1 MKSLRTLFFFILST
15 IIINNMAQ
23 ASDLGIKKKILKNGL
38 EILVVENHSVP
49 LITIEICVKNGAFT
63 EPPEYS
69 GLSHLYEHMF
79 FKANEKLPNQEAFL
93 ERAREL
99 GMIWNGTTGNERVN
113 YFFTCPNT
121 NLKEAI
127 EFMRDATMFPLF
139 DQEELERERPVVIGE
154 YDRAESQPPY
164 HLFVAFAKKMWGD
177 YYNRKNALGERATI
191 LATTREQMQ
200 TIQKK
205 YYVPNNSA
213 LLIAGDVKAERVFK
227 LAEEMF
233 GKWKRVEDPFIKNPP
248 ITFKPIDKPEAVIVK
263 KPFPVPIVMI
273 GFHGPDTKRDIPGT
287 HAADVFSYI
296 LNQKTSN
303 FYKALVE
310 SGLMLGVNLGYQT
323 EHNVGP
329 IMISFQC
336 QQEKLKD
343 AIKALGIEIEKFD
356 DPNYFTDEQMENA
369 KNRLA
374 VDEIYGRESTSN
386 WVHTVS
392 YWWASA
398 GLDYYS
404 KYISDLKQITR
415 DDINMYIKKYIKGK
429 NYIVGAL
436 VSEEMEKSLE
446 LKETDL
452 LLGTSKSEKTGK

>member
-1 MKSLRTLFFFILST
+1 MSSIKSVLIIFLSVIFFFSLTYS
-15 IIINNMAQ
+15 
-23 ASDLGIKKKILKNGL
+23 SDLGIKKKILKNGL
-38 EILVVENHSVP
+38 EILVIENHSIP
-49 LITIEICVKNGAFT
+49 LMTVEICVKNGAFT
-63 EPPEYS
+63 EPLEYS

-113 YFFTCPNT
+113 YFFTCPST
-121 NLKEAI
+121 NLNEAV
-127 EFMRDATMFPLF
+127 EFMRDATIYPLF
-139 DQEELERERPVVIGE
+139 DQAELERERPVVIGE
-154 YDRAESQPPY
+154 YDRNEANPPY
-164 HLFVAFAKKMWGD
+164 HLFVAFAKKMWGE
-177 YYNRKNALGERATI
+177 YYNRKNALGERSTI
-191 LATTREQMQ
+191 LSATKEQMQ

-205 YYVPNNSA
+205 FYTPNNSA
-213 LLIAGDVKAERVFK
+213 LLVVGDVKAEKVFE
-227 LAEEMF
+227 LVENMF
-233 GKWKRVEDPFIKNPP
+233 GKWERTEDPFIKNPSV
-248 ITFKPIDKPEAVIVK
+248 TFKPLEKPEVVIVEK
-263 KPFPVPIVMI
+263 QFPVPIVLV
-273 GFHGPDTKRDIPGT
+273 GFHGPDTKLDIPAT

-336 QQEKLKD
+336 QQEKLKE
-343 AIKALGIEIEKFD
+343 AIKALGAEIQKFD
-356 DPNYFTDEQMENA
+356 DPGYFTDEQLETA

-398 GLDYYS
+398 GLDYYA
-404 KYISDLKQITR
+404 KYIDDLKKIKR
-415 DDINMYIKKYIKGK
+415 EDIKKYVNKYIKGK

-436 VSEEMEKSLE
+436 VSEDMVKSLD
-446 LKETDL
+446 LKEAYL
-452 LLGTSKSEKTGK
+452 LLGTSELEKTGK

>member
-1 MKSLRTLFFFILST
+1 MKPFKLVFLIFLSLIFLISMTYST
-15 IIINNMAQ
+15 
-23 ASDLGIKKKILKNGL
+23 DLGIKKKTLKNGL
-38 EILVVENHSVP
+38 EILVIENHSVP
-49 LITIEICVKNGAFT
+49 LMTVEICVKNGAFT
-63 EPPEYS
+63 EPLEYS

-93 ERAREL
+93 ERTREL

-113 YFFTCPNT
+113 YFFTCPST
-121 NLKEAI
+121 NLKEAA
-127 EFMRDATMFPLF
+127 EFMRDATMYPLF
-139 DQEELERERPVVIGE
+139 DQAELERERPVVIGE
-154 YDRAESQPPY
+154 YDRNEANPPY
-164 HLFVAFAKKMWGD
+164 HLFVAFAKKMWGN
-177 YYNRKNALGERATI
+177 YYNRKNALGERSTI
-191 LATTREQMQ
+191 LAATKEQMQ

-205 YYVPNNSA
+205 FYVPNNSA
-213 LLIAGDVKAERVFK
+213 LLIAGDVKAEEVFK
-227 LAEEMF
+227 LAEDMF
-233 GKWKRVEDPFIKNPP
+233 GKWEKAEEPFIKNPP
-248 ITFKPIDKPEAVIVK
+248 VTFKPIEKPEAVIVEK
-263 KPFPVPIVMI
+263 QFPVPIVLI

-310 SGLMLGVNLGYQT
+310 SGLMLGVNFGYQT

-329 IMISFQC
+329 IMVYFQC

-343 AIKALGIEIEKFD
+343 AIKGLGAEIEKFD
-356 DPNYFTDEQMENA
+356 DPTYFTDEQLETA

-398 GLDYYS
+398 GLDYYA
-404 KYISDLKQITR
+404 KYINDLKKVTR
-415 DDINMYIKKYIKGK
+415 ADINKYVNKYIKGK

-436 VSEEMEKSLE
+436 VSEDMVKSLD
-446 LKETDL
+446 LKESDL
-452 LLGTSKSEKTGK
+452 LLGTSVLEKTGK

>member
-1 MKSLRTLFFFILST
+1 MKPLKLVYLIFLSLIFLTSMTYST
-15 IIINNMAQ
+15 
-23 ASDLGIKKKILKNGL
+23 DLGIKKKTLKNGL
-38 EILVVENHSVP
+38 EILVIENHSVP
-49 LITIEICVKNGAFT
+49 LMTVEICVKNGAFT

-113 YFFTCPNT
+113 YFFTCPST
-121 NLKEAI
+121 NLKEAV
-127 EFMRDATMFPLF
+127 EFMRDATMYPLF
-139 DQEELERERPVVIGE
+139 DQAELERERPVVIGE

-164 HLFVAFAKKMWGD
+164 HLIVAVNKKIWGE
-177 YYNRKNALGERATI
+177 YYNRKNAIGERSTI
-191 LATTREQMQ
+191 LGTTKEQMQ

-205 YYVPNNSA
+205 FYVPNNSA
-213 LLIAGDVKAERVFK
+213 LLIAGDVKAEEVFK
-227 LAEEMF
+227 LAEDMF
-233 GKWKRVEDPFIKNPP
+233 GKWEKAEDPFIKNPP
-248 ITFKPIDKPEAVIVK
+248 VTFKPIEKPEAVIVEK
-263 KPFPVPIVMI
+263 QFPVPFVII
-273 GFHGPDTKRDIPGT
+273 GWHGPDTKRDIRAT

-310 SGLMLGVNLGYQT
+310 SGLMLGVNIGYQT

-329 IMISFQC
+329 IMTYFQC
-336 QQEKLKD
+336 QQEKLKE
-343 AIKALGIEIEKFD
+343 AIKAFGAEIEKFD
-356 DPNYFTDEQMENA
+356 SPDYFTDEQMETA

-404 KYISDLKQITR
+404 SYINDLKNVTRADINKYI
-415 DDINMYIKKYIKGK
+415 NKYIKGK
-429 NYIVGAL
+429 NYVVGAL
-436 VSEEMEKSLE
+436 VSDEMVKSLE

-452 LLGTSKSEKTGK
+452 LLGTSESEKTGK

>member
-1 MKSLRTLFFFILST
+1 MKNIFSVLVLILT
-15 IIINNMAQ
+15 IITNYMAH
-23 ASDLGIKKKILKNGL
+23 SNELGIKTKTLKNGL
-38 EILVVENHSVP
+38 EVLVIENSMVP

-93 ERAREL
+93 ERSREL

-113 YFFTCPNT
+113 YFFTCPKT
-121 NLKEAI
+121 NFEEAM
-127 EFMRDATMFPLF
+127 EFMRDATLFPLF

-164 HLFVAFAKKMWGD
+164 HLYVGVNKKLWGE
-177 YYNRKNALGERATI
+177 YYNRKNAIGERSTI
-191 LATTREQMQ
+191 LSATKDQMK

-205 YYVPNNSA
+205 FYIPNNSA
-213 LLIAGDVKAERVFK
+213 LLIAGDVKAEDVFK
-227 LAEEMF
+227 ITEKYF
-233 GKWKRVEDPFIKNPP
+233 GNWERAKDPFIDNPP
-248 ITFKPIDKPEAVIVK
+248 IKFLPLEKPEVLIVQK
-263 KPFPVPIVMI
+263 QFPVPIVMI

-296 LNQKTSN
+296 INQKTSQ

-310 SGLMLGVNLGYQT
+310 SGLMLGINVGYQT
-323 EHNVGP
+323 ENNVGP
-329 IMISFQC
+329 IMISFQSTPD
-336 QQEKLKD
+336 KLKD
-343 AIKALGIEIEKFD
+343 AMAALSAEIEKFD
-356 DPNYFTDEQMENA
+356 SPDYYTDEQIEIA

-374 VDEIYGRESTSN
+374 VEEIYGRESTSS

-398 GLDYYS
+398 GLNYYENYV
-404 KYISDLKQITR
+404 KDLKKITR
-415 DDINMYIKKYIKGK
+415 NDINNYIRKYIKGK
-429 NYIVGAL
+429 NYISGAL
-436 VSEEMEKSLE
+436 LSEDIKTALDI
-446 LKETDL
+446 KESDL
-452 LLGTSKSEKTGK
+452 MLGTSDFEKKGQ

>member
-1 MKSLRTLFFFILST
+1 MSSIKSVLITFLSVIFLFSLTYS
-15 IIINNMAQ
+15 
-23 ASDLGIKKKILKNGL
+23 SDLGIKKKVLKNGL
-38 EILVVENHSVP
+38 EILVIENHSVP
-49 LITIEICVKNGAFT
+49 LMTVEICVKNGAFT
-63 EPPEYS
+63 EPLEYS

-113 YFFTCPNT
+113 YFFTCPST
-121 NLKEAI
+121 NLNEAV
-127 EFMRDATMFPLF
+127 EFMRDATMYPSF
-139 DQEELERERPVVIGE
+139 DQAELERERPVVIGE
-154 YDRAESQPPY
+154 YDRNEANPPY
-164 HLFVAFAKKMWGD
+164 HLFVAFAKKMWGE
-177 YYNRKNALGERATI
+177 YYNRKNALGERSTI
-191 LATTREQMQ
+191 LSATKEQMQ

-205 YYVPNNSA
+205 FYTPNNSA
-213 LLIAGDVKAERVFK
+213 LLVVGDVKAEKVFK
-227 LAEEMF
+227 LVENMF
-233 GKWKRVEDPFIKNPP
+233 GKWERTEDPFIKNPP
-248 ITFKPIDKPEAVIVK
+248 VTFKPLEKPEAVIVEK
-263 KPFPVPIVMI
+263 QFPVPIVLV
-273 GFHGPDTKRDIPGT
+273 GFLGPDTKRDIPAT

-310 SGLMLGVNLGYQT
+310 SSLMLGVNLGYQT

-329 IMISFQC
+329 IQIAFQC
-336 QQEKLKD
+336 QQEKLKE
-343 AIKALGIEIEKFD
+343 AIKALGAEIQKFD
-356 DPNYFTDEQMENA
+356 DPGYFTDEQLETA

-404 KYISDLKQITR
+404 NYIADLKKINREDIKKYI
-415 DDINMYIKKYIKGK
+415 NKYIKGK

-436 VSEEMEKSLE
+436 VSEDMVKSLD
-446 LKETDL
+446 LKEADL
-452 LLGTSKSEKTGK
+452 LLGTSSIEKASK

>member
-1 MKSLRTLFFFILST
+1 MKPLKLVFLIFLSLIFLTSITYST
-15 IIINNMAQ
+15 
-23 ASDLGIKKKILKNGL
+23 DLGIKKKTLKNGL
-38 EILVVENHSVP
+38 EILVIENHSVP
-49 LITIEICVKNGAFT
+49 LMTVEICVKNGAFT

-113 YFFTCPNT
+113 YFFTCPST
-121 NLKEAI
+121 NLKEAA
-127 EFMRDATMFPLF
+127 EFMRDATMYPLF
-139 DQEELERERPVVIGE
+139 DQAELERERPVVIGE
-154 YDRAESQPPY
+154 YDRNEANPPY
-164 HLFVAFAKKMWGD
+164 HLFVAFAKKMWGN
-177 YYNRKNALGERATI
+177 YYNRKNALGERSTI
-191 LATTREQMQ
+191 LTATKEQMQ

-205 YYVPNNSA
+205 FYVPNNSA
-213 LLIAGDVKAERVFK
+213 LLIAGDVKAEVVFK
-227 LAEEMF
+227 LAEDMF
-233 GKWKRVEDPFIKNPP
+233 GKWEKAEDPFIKNPP
-248 ITFKPIDKPEAVIVK
+248 ITFKPIEKPEAVIVEK
-263 KPFPVPIVMI
+263 QFPVPIVLI

-343 AIKALGIEIEKFD
+343 AIKGLAAEIEKFD
-356 DPNYFTDEQMENA
+356 DPTYFTDEQLETA

-404 KYISDLKQITR
+404 KYINDLKKVSR
-415 DDINMYIKKYIKGK
+415 ADINKYVNKYIKGK
-429 NYIVGAL
+429 NYIVSAL
-436 VSEEMEKSLE
+436 VSDEMVKSLE

-452 LLGTSKSEKTGK
+452 LLGTSESEKTGK

>member
-1 MKSLRTLFFFILST
+1 MKSIKSLLVASLLLILMTSLSF
-15 IIINNMAQ
+15 A
-23 ASDLGIKKKILKNGL
+23 ADLGIKKKVLKNGL
-38 EILVVENHSVP
+38 EVLVIENHSVP
-49 LITIEICVKNGAFT
+49 LMTVEICVKNGAFT

-79 FKANEKLPNQEAFL
+79 FKSNEKIPSQEAFL

-127 EFMRDATMFPLF
+127 EFMRDAAMYPLF
-139 DQEELERERPVVIGE
+139 DQAELERERPVVIGE
-154 YDRAESQPPY
+154 YDRNEAQPPY
-164 HLFVAFAKKMWGD
+164 HLFVAFGKEMWGD
-177 YYNRKNALGERATI
+177 YYNRKNALGERSTI
-191 LATTREQMQ
+191 LSATREQMR

-205 YYVPNNSA
+205 FYVPNNSA
-213 LLIAGDVKAERVFK
+213 LLIAGDVKAEKVFK
-227 LAEEMF
+227 LVEGMF
-233 GKWKRVEDPFIKNPP
+233 GKWERTDDPFIKNPP
-248 ITFKPIDKPEAVIVK
+248 VTFKPIEKPETVIIEK
-263 KPFPVPIVMI
+263 QFPVPLVLV
-273 GFHGPDTKRDIPGT
+273 GLHGPDTKRDIPAT

-310 SGLMLGVNLGYQT
+310 SGLMLGVNIGYQT
-323 EHNVGP
+323 ENNVGP
-329 IMISFQC
+329 IQIAFQC

-343 AIKALGIEIEKFD
+343 AIKALGAEIEKFD
-356 DPNYFTDEQMENA
+356 NPDYFTDEQIETA
-369 KNRLA
+369 KNRLS

-392 YWWASA
+392 FWWASA

-404 KYISDLKQITR
+404 KYIENLKNIKR
-415 DDINMYIKKYIKGK
+415 SDINDYIHKYIKGK

-436 VSEEMEKSLE
+436 VSEDMVKSLD

-452 LLGTSKSEKTGK
+452 LLGTSEFEKTGK

>member
-1 MKSLRTLFFFILST
+1 MKPLKLVYLIFLSLIFLTCMTYST
-15 IIINNMAQ
+15 
-23 ASDLGIKKKILKNGL
+23 DLGIKKKTLNNGL
-38 EILVVENHSVP
+38 EILVIENHSVP
-49 LITIEICVKNGAFT
+49 LMTVEICVKNGAFT

-113 YFFTCPNT
+113 YFFTCPST
-121 NLKEAI
+121 NLKEAA
-127 EFMRDATMFPLF
+127 EFMRDATMYPLF
-139 DQEELERERPVVIGE
+139 DQAELERERPVVIGE
-154 YDRAESQPPY
+154 YDRNEANPPY
-164 HLFVAFAKKMWGD
+164 HLFVAFAKKLWGN
-177 YYNRKNALGERATI
+177 YYNRKNALGERSTI
-191 LATTREQMQ
+191 LAATKEQMQ

-205 YYVPNNSA
+205 FYVPNNSA
-213 LLIAGDVKAERVFK
+213 LLIAGDVKAEEVFK
-227 LAEEMF
+227 LAEDMF
-233 GKWKRVEDPFIKNPP
+233 GKWEKSEDPFIKNPP
-248 ITFKPIDKPEAVIVK
+248 VTFKPIEKPEAVIVEK
-263 KPFPVPIVMI
+263 QFPVPFVLI
-273 GFHGPDTKRDIPGT
+273 GFHGPDTKLDIPGT

-343 AIKALGIEIEKFD
+343 AIKGLGAEIEKFNNPD
-356 DPNYFTDEQMENA
+356 YFTDEQLETA

-398 GLDYYS
+398 GLDYYT
-404 KYISDLKQITR
+404 KYINDLKKVTR
-415 DDINMYIKKYIKGK
+415 ANINKYVNKYIKGK

-436 VSEEMEKSLE
+436 VSDEMVKSLE

-452 LLGTSKSEKTGK
+452 LLGTSESEKTGK

>member
-1 MKSLRTLFFFILST
+1 MKPLKLVFLIFLSLIFLTSMTYST
-15 IIINNMAQ
+15 
-23 ASDLGIKKKILKNGL
+23 DLGIKKKTLKNGL
-38 EILVVENHSVP
+38 EILVIENHSVP
-49 LITIEICVKNGAFT
+49 LMTVEICVKNGAFT
-63 EPPEYS
+63 EPLEYS

-93 ERAREL
+93 ERTREL

-113 YFFTCPNT
+113 YFFTCPSI
-121 NLKEAI
+121 NLKEAA
-127 EFMRDATMFPLF
+127 EFMRDATMYPLF
-139 DQEELERERPVVIGE
+139 DQAELERERPVVIGE
-154 YDRAESQPPY
+154 YDRNEANPPY
-164 HLFVAFAKKMWGD
+164 HLFVAFAKKMWGN
-177 YYNRKNALGERATI
+177 YYNRKNALGERSTI
-191 LATTREQMQ
+191 LAATKEQMQ

-205 YYVPNNSA
+205 FYVPNNSA
-213 LLIAGDVKAERVFK
+213 LLIAGDVKAEEVFK
-227 LAEEMF
+227 LAEDMF
-233 GKWKRVEDPFIKNPP
+233 GKWEKAEEPFIKNPP
-248 ITFKPIDKPEAVIVK
+248 VTFKPIEKPEAVIVEK
-263 KPFPVPIVMI
+263 QFPVPIVLI

-310 SGLMLGVNLGYQT
+310 SGLMLGVNFGYQT

-329 IMISFQC
+329 IMVYFQC

-343 AIKALGIEIEKFD
+343 AIKGLGAEIEKFD
-356 DPNYFTDEQMENA
+356 DPTYFTDAQLETA

-398 GLDYYS
+398 GLDYYA
-404 KYISDLKQITR
+404 KYINDLKKVTR
-415 DDINMYIKKYIKGK
+415 ADINKYVNKYIKGK

-436 VSEEMEKSLE
+436 VSEDMVKSLD
-446 LKETDL
+446 LKESDL
-452 LLGTSKSEKTGK
+452 LLGTSESEKTGK

>member
-1 MKSLRTLFFFILST
+1 MSSIKSVLIIFLSVIFLFSLTYS
-15 IIINNMAQ
+15 
-23 ASDLGIKKKILKNGL
+23 SDLGIKKKILKNGL
-38 EILVVENHSVP
+38 EILVIENHSIP
-49 LITIEICVKNGAFT
+49 LMIVEICVKNGAFT
-63 EPPEYS
+63 EPLEYS

-113 YFFTCPNT
+113 YFFTCPST
-121 NLKEAI
+121 NLNEAV
-127 EFMRDATMFPLF
+127 EFMRDAAMYPLF
-139 DQEELERERPVVIGE
+139 DQAELERERPVVIGE
-154 YDRAESQPPY
+154 YDRNEANPPY
-164 HLFVAFAKKMWGD
+164 HLFVAFAKKMWGE
-177 YYNRKNALGERATI
+177 YYNRKNALGERSTI
-191 LATTREQMQ
+191 LSATKEQMQ

-205 YYVPNNSA
+205 FYTPNNSA
-213 LLIAGDVKAERVFK
+213 LLVVGDVKAEKVFE
-227 LAEEMF
+227 LVENMF
-233 GKWKRVEDPFIKNPP
+233 GKWERTEDPFIKNPSV
-248 ITFKPIDKPEAVIVK
+248 TFKPLEKPEVVIVEK
-263 KPFPVPIVMI
+263 QFPVPIVLV
-273 GFHGPDTKRDIPGT
+273 GFHGPDTKLDIPAT

-329 IMISFQC
+329 IQIGFQC
-336 QQEKLKD
+336 QQEKLKE
-343 AIKALGIEIEKFD
+343 AIKALGAEIQKFD
-356 DPNYFTDEQMENA
+356 DPGYFTDEQLETA

-398 GLDYYS
+398 GLDYYA
-404 KYISDLKQITR
+404 KYIDDLKKIKR
-415 DDINMYIKKYIKGK
+415 EDIKKYVNKYIKGK

-436 VSEEMEKSLE
+436 VSEDMVKSLD
-446 LKETDL
+446 LKEADL
-452 LLGTSKSEKTGK
+452 LLGTSELEKTGK

>member
-1 MKSLRTLFFFILST
+1 MKPLKLVFLIFLSLIFFTSMTYST
-15 IIINNMAQ
+15 
-23 ASDLGIKKKILKNGL
+23 DLGIKKKTLKNGL
-38 EILVVENHSVP
+38 EILVIENHSVP
-49 LITIEICVKNGAFT
+49 LMTVEICVKNGAFT
-63 EPPEYS
+63 EPLEYS

-93 ERAREL
+93 ERTREL

-113 YFFTCPNT
+113 YFFTCPST
-121 NLKEAI
+121 NLKEAA
-127 EFMRDATMFPLF
+127 EFMRDATMYPLF
-139 DQEELERERPVVIGE
+139 DQAELERERPVVIGE
-154 YDRAESQPPY
+154 YDRNEANPPY
-164 HLFVAFAKKMWGD
+164 HLFVAFAKKMWGN
-177 YYNRKNALGERATI
+177 YYNRKNALGERSTI
-191 LATTREQMQ
+191 LAATKEQMQ

-205 YYVPNNSA
+205 FYVPNNSA
-213 LLIAGDVKAERVFK
+213 LLIAGDVKAEVVFK
-227 LAEEMF
+227 LAEDMF
-233 GKWKRVEDPFIKNPP
+233 GKWEKAEEPFIKNPP
-248 ITFKPIDKPEAVIVK
+248 VTFKPIEKPEAVIVEK
-263 KPFPVPIVMI
+263 QFPVPIVLI

-343 AIKALGIEIEKFD
+343 AIKGLGAEIEKFD
-356 DPNYFTDEQMENA
+356 NPDYFTDEQMETA

-398 GLDYYS
+398 GLDYYA
-404 KYISDLKQITR
+404 KYIDDLKKITR
-415 DDINMYIKKYIKGK
+415 SDIDRYINKYLKGK

-436 VSEEMEKSLE
+436 VSEDMVKSLDV
-446 LKETDL
+446 KESDL
-452 LLGTSKSEKTGK
+452 LLGTSELEKTGK

>member
-1 MKSLRTLFFFILST
+1 MKPLKLVFLIFLSLIFLTSMTYST
-15 IIINNMAQ
+15 
-23 ASDLGIKKKILKNGL
+23 DLGIKKKTLKNGL
-38 EILVVENHSVP
+38 EILVIENHSIP
-49 LITIEICVKNGAFT
+49 LMTVEICVKNGAFT
-63 EPPEYS
+63 EPLEYS

-113 YFFTCPNT
+113 YFFTCPST
-121 NLKEAI
+121 NLQEAA
-127 EFMRDATMFPLF
+127 EFMRDATMYPLF
-139 DQEELERERPVVIGE
+139 DQAELERERPVVIGE
-154 YDRAESQPPY
+154 YDRNEANPPY

-177 YYNRKNALGERATI
+177 YYNRKNALGERSTI
-191 LATTREQMQ
+191 LSTTKEQMQ

-205 YYVPNNSA
+205 FYVPNNSA
-213 LLIAGDVKAERVFK
+213 LLIAGDVKAEEVFK
-227 LAEEMF
+227 LAENMF
-233 GKWKRVEDPFIKNPP
+233 GKWEKAEDPFIKNPP
-248 ITFKPIDKPEAVIVK
+248 VTFKPIEKPEAVIIEK
-263 KPFPVPIVMI
+263 QFPVPLVLI

-329 IMISFQC
+329 IMISFQG

-343 AIKALGIEIEKFD
+343 AIKGLGAEIEKFD
-356 DPNYFTDEQMENA
+356 EPTYFTDEQLETA

-398 GLDYYS
+398 GLDYYA
-404 KYISDLKQITR
+404 KYINDLKKVTR
-415 DDINMYIKKYIKGK
+415 NDINKYINKYIKGK

-436 VSEEMEKSLE
+436 VSEDMVKSLD
-446 LKETDL
+446 LKESDL
-452 LLGTSKSEKTGK
+452 LLGTSEIEKTGK